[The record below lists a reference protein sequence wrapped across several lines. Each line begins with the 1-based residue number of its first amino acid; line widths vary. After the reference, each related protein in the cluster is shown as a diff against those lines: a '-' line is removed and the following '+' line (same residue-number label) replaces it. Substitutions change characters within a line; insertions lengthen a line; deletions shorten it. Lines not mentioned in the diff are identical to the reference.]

1 MLDLDIAGIDRAVE
15 PLRQLTSLLVK
26 DVDFALEFLKAALQ
40 LEHLFRIGHKLLH
53 LLLLAL
59 CLGRLQSFVWLISV
73 EIKIAHRVIVPVE
86 RLLVS
91 RLDIIQQRVLLAT
104 IR

>member
-15 PLRQLTSLLVK
+15 LLRQLFSLLVK
-26 DVDFALEFLKAALQ
+26 DIDFPLEILKAALQ
-40 LEHLFRIGHKLLH
+40 LEHLFRIGHQLLH

-73 EIKIAHRVIVPVE
+73 IIKIAHRVIIPVE
-86 RLLVS
+86 MLFVS
-91 RLDIIQQRVLLAT
+91 YLEIIE
-104 IR
+104 